1 MSDKLTKKSAIVEIF
16 AKTAMN
22 SKMDSEVEKSDYKDA
37 VKVIQELA
45 TNPNPMNRYELNQI
59 VGYTV
64 DNVLDVRLNYLP
76 LVAEVKNTAFDERP
90 KFKVKTEGITA
101 FWQAIGSTTQRTKVG
116 AKYSDLTLKALS
128 ARPIAEWAEIAA
140 GRYNFEELIR
150 DVANEFE
157 AKIAQEIQTTLYA
170 TYTGLTSSNYNTGS
184 GVVAGSFDPILVTMQ
199 RFGKCAII
207 GDYAALQKL
216 AALTGFTS
224 ATSTLQFSPTL
235 IDEQNRNGFIGVY
248 KGASVV
254 QLDNPYAGL
263 TGFTTVLDP
272 GYIYIV
278 PAVSNEMKTLK
289 VQFAGGTLAMEGQN
303 IDDFSYDMR
312 FDKHMGAGIV
322 DARHA
327 MGVYI
332 DSAL

>member
-1 MSDKLTKKSAIVEIF
+1 MSEKLTKKSAIVEIF

-37 VKVIQELA
+37 VKIIQELA
-45 TNPNPMNRYELNQI
+45 TVPNPMNRYELNQI

-90 KFKVKTEGITA
+90 KFKVKTQGITA
-101 FWQAIGSTTQRTKVG
+101 YWQAIGSTTQRTKVG
-116 AKYSDLTLKALS
+116 AKYSDITLEALS
-128 ARPIAEWAEIAA
+128 ARPTAEWAEIAA
-140 GRYNFEELIR
+140 GRYNFEQLIR

-157 AKIAQEIQTTLYA
+157 AKIAQKIQTTLLA
-170 TYTGLTSSNYNTGS
+170 TYVGLTSSNYNTGS
-184 GVVAGSFDPILVTMQ
+184 GLIAGTFDPILVAMQ

-216 AALTGFTS
+216 AALTGFT
-224 ATSTLQFSPTL
+224 AVTSTLQFSPNI

-254 QLDNPYAGL
+254 QLDNPYSGL

-272 GYIYIV
+272 GYVYIV
-278 PAVSNEMKTLK
+278 PAVSDEFKTLK
-289 VQFAGGTLAMEGQN
+289 IQFAGPTLAMEGQN

-312 FDKHMGAGIV
+312 YDKHMGAAIV
-322 DARHA
+322 DARHC
-327 MGVYI
+327 MGCYV
-332 DSAL
+332 DSSL